1 MFEHTLYR
9 IPRAPGLQLL
19 QWRGQGEGGARELTT
34 SRLRLASGESAA
46 YHSREEETVL
56 VLLEGTAVWEAGA
69 ERWSVARRGV
79 FSERATALYLPPG
92 VPVTV
97 TAQSPLEAIL
107 VSTPASAGGRP
118 ALIGPDAIRI
128 QARGRENFRRD
139 VHDLF
144 VDDTCAQRLMV
155 GETLNPPGHWSSYPP
170 HKHDGSDGEP
180 RLEELYYFRLDP
192 PHGFGVQALYATG
205 EGGEGGGGGGG
216 GESVAH
222 VVRDGDAALIPS
234 GYHPVAAAPGY
245 RLYYLW
251 ALAGEARRLVVHED
265 PRHMWVNQP
274 AGTP

>member
-79 FSERATALYLPPG
+79 FAERATALYLPPG

-97 TAQSPLEAIL
+97 AAQSLLEAIL
-107 VSTPASAGGRP
+107 VSTPATAGGRP

-170 HKHDGSDGEP
+170 HKHDGTDGEP

-205 EGGEGGGGGGG
+205 EGGGGGGG

-222 VVRDGDAALIPS
+222 VVRDGDAVLIPS

-265 PRHMWVNQP
+265 PRHTWVHHP
-274 AGTP
+274 PVGGAP

>member
-1 MFEHTLYR
+1 MFEETLYR

-19 QWRGQGEGGARELTT
+19 QRRGPGATGARELTT
-34 SRLRLASGESAA
+34 SRLRLASGDSAA
-46 YHSREEETVL
+46 YHSRDEETVL
-56 VLLEGTAVWEAGA
+56 VLLEGSAIWEAGG
-69 ERWSVARRGV
+69 EQWPVARRGV
-79 FSERATALYLPPG
+79 FAERATALYLPPG

-107 VSTPASAGGRP
+107 VSTPATAGGRP

-128 QARGRENFRRD
+128 QARGRETFRRE
-139 VHDLF
+139 VYDLF
-144 VDDTCAQRLMV
+144 VDDAYAQRLMV

-170 HKHDGSDGEP
+170 HKHDGGDGEP

-205 EGGEGGGGGGG
+205 GGGDAIAH
-216 GESVAH
+216 VAH
-222 VVRDGDAALIPS
+222 DGDAVLIPS

-265 PRHMWVNQP
+265 PRHTWVHHP
-274 AGTP
+274 PVGGAP